1 MHFDKTIGSVKEN
14 GKTYYVCEQ
23 CGRKS
28 FRKIKSHGHIYCRK
42 HYSQMKKYGYCLD
55 INPRTTMDKN
65 TIVIIN
71 DKAYIYLCDK
81 NANVIAV
88 SIIDA
93 EDVPKVQ
100 HIKWKLSTSGYAM
113 NTPKYK
119 GSNIH
124 LSRLILGTTEFVDH
138 INHKTLDN
146 RKCNLRTVTKSQNQ
160 MNSNYK
166 GVTHT
171 KQDKYYAHIKL
182 NGIMINLGVY
192 VDKEE
197 AYCARWYAEQLLFKE
212 FKYPKEK
219 PIILPSRETQI
230 KSYVEKKVQRL

>member
-1 MHFDKTIGSVKEN
+1 
-14 GKTYYVCEQ
+14 
-23 CGRKS
+23 
-28 FRKIKSHGHIYCRK
+28 
-42 HYSQMKKYGYCLD
+42 MKKYGYCLD

-71 DKAYIYLCDK
+71 NKAYIYLCNK
-81 NANVIAV
+81 NANVIAA

-100 HIKWKLSTSGYAM
+100 HIKWKLSASGYVM

-197 AYCARWYAEQLLFKE
+197 AYFARWYAEQLLFKE

>member
-1 MHFDKTIGSVKEN
+1 
-14 GKTYYVCEQ
+14 
-23 CGRKS
+23 
-28 FRKIKSHGHIYCRK
+28 
-42 HYSQMKKYGYCLD
+42 MKKYGYCLD

-71 DKAYIYLCDK
+71 NKAYIYLCDK

-100 HIKWKLSTSGYAM
+100 HVKWKLSTSGYAM

-119 GSNIH
+119 GSNTH

-146 RKCNLRTVTKSQNQ
+146 RKCNLRVVTKSQNQ

-171 KQDKYYAHIKL
+171 KQEKYYAHIKL

-197 AYCARWYAEQLLFKE
+197 AYFARWYAEQLLFKE

-219 PIILPSRETQI
+219 PIILPNRETQI

>member
-1 MHFDKTIGSVKEN
+1 
-14 GKTYYVCEQ
+14 
-23 CGRKS
+23 
-28 FRKIKSHGHIYCRK
+28 
-42 HYSQMKKYGYCLD
+42 MKKYGYCLD

-65 TIVIIN
+65 TIIIIN
-71 DKAYIYLCDK
+71 NKAYIYLCNK
-81 NANVIAV
+81 NANVIAA

-93 EDVPKVQ
+93 EDVPKIQ
-100 HIKWKLSTSGYAM
+100 HIKWKLSASGYVM

-197 AYCARWYAEQLLFKE
+197 AYFARWYAEQLLFKE

-219 PIILPSRETQI
+219 PIILPNRETQI

>member
-1 MHFDKTIGSVKEN
+1 
-14 GKTYYVCEQ
+14 
-23 CGRKS
+23 
-28 FRKIKSHGHIYCRK
+28 
-42 HYSQMKKYGYCLD
+42 MKKYGYCLD

-71 DKAYIYLCDK
+71 NKAYIYLCNK
-81 NANVIAV
+81 NANVIAT

-100 HIKWKLSTSGYAM
+100 HIKWKLSASGYVM

-197 AYCARWYAEQLLFKE
+197 AYFARWYAEQLLFKE

>member
-1 MHFDKTIGSVKEN
+1 
-14 GKTYYVCEQ
+14 
-23 CGRKS
+23 
-28 FRKIKSHGHIYCRK
+28 
-42 HYSQMKKYGYCLD
+42 MKKYGYCLD
-55 INPRTTMDKN
+55 INPRTTIDKN

-71 DKAYIYLCDK
+71 NKAYIYLCNK
-81 NANVIAV
+81 NANVIAA

-100 HIKWKLSTSGYAM
+100 HIKWKLSASGYVM

-197 AYCARWYAEQLLFKE
+197 AYFARWYAEQLLFKE

>member
-1 MHFDKTIGSVKEN
+1 
-14 GKTYYVCEQ
+14 
-23 CGRKS
+23 
-28 FRKIKSHGHIYCRK
+28 
-42 HYSQMKKYGYCLD
+42 MKKYGHCLD

-71 DKAYIYLCDK
+71 NKAYIYLCNK
-81 NANVIAV
+81 NANVIAA

-100 HIKWKLSTSGYAM
+100 HIKWRLSASGYVM

-182 NGIMINLGVY
+182 NGIMINLGIY

-197 AYCARWYAEQLLFKE
+197 AYFARWYAEQLLFKE

>member
-1 MHFDKTIGSVKEN
+1 
-14 GKTYYVCEQ
+14 
-23 CGRKS
+23 
-28 FRKIKSHGHIYCRK
+28 
-42 HYSQMKKYGYCLD
+42 MKKYGYCLD

-71 DKAYIYLCDK
+71 NKAYIYLCNK
-81 NANVIAV
+81 NANVIAA

-100 HIKWKLSTSGYAM
+100 HIKWKLSASGYVM

-197 AYCARWYAEQLLFKE
+197 AYFARWYAEQLLFKE
-212 FKYPKEK
+212 FKYPKKK